1 MYQSFQDF
9 IKKTEESHA
18 AMVPS
23 ADAKPSLEAYRDT
36 VAKLLG
42 HDDVHALEEALDSN
56 YQPSYVLVYMWQGV
70 TDFVRT
76 YKATDAGKE
85 QMLEDF
91 SEKVKDR
98 LSVLPDGSLNAEV
111 QETLDT
117 AIDDMFY
124 EDSKVT
130 VTCYKV

>member
-9 IKKTEESHA
+9 IKKTEESHT
-18 AMVPS
+18 AMAQS
-23 ADAKPSLEAYRDT
+23 AEAKPSLEAYRDN

-42 HDDVHALEEALDSN
+42 HDDIHALEASLESN

-70 TDFVRT
+70 TDTVLT
-76 YKATDAGKE
+76 YKTTEAGRE
-85 QMLEDF
+85 QMIEDF
-91 SEKVKDR
+91 SDKVKDR
-98 LSVLPDGSLNAEV
+98 LGVLPDGSLTPEA
-111 QETLDT
+111 QEILYT
-117 AIDDMFY
+117 AIDDLFY

>member
-9 IKKTEESHA
+9 IKKTEESHS
-18 AMVPS
+18 AMV
-23 ADAKPSLEAYRDT
+23 ATANEKPSLESYRDT

-42 HDDVHALEEALDSN
+42 HDDIHSLEASLDSN

-70 TDFVRT
+70 TDTIRT

-98 LSVLPDGSLNAEV
+98 LGVLPDGSLPEEA
-111 QETLDT
+111 QALLDT

>member
-1 MYQSFQDF
+1 MYQSFKDF

-18 AMVPS
+18 AMV
-23 ADAKPSLEAYRDT
+23 ATANEKPSLESYRDT

-42 HDDVHALEEALDSN
+42 HDDVHALEAALDSN

-70 TDFVRT
+70 TDTIRT

-98 LSVLPDGSLNAEV
+98 LGILPDGSLSEEA
-111 QETLDT
+111 QALLDT

>member
-18 AMVPS
+18 AMV
-23 ADAKPSLEAYRDT
+23 ATANEKPSLESYRDT

-42 HDDVHALEEALDSN
+42 HDDIHALEAALDNN

-70 TDFVRT
+70 TDTIRT
-76 YKATDAGKE
+76 YKPTDAGRE
-85 QMLEDF
+85 QMLEEF

-98 LSVLPDGSLNAEV
+98 LGVLSDGSLSDEA
-111 QETLDT
+111 QALLDA

-130 VTCYKV
+130 ITCYKV

>member
-18 AMVPS
+18 AMV
-23 ADAKPSLEAYRDT
+23 ATANDKPSLETYRDT

-42 HDDVHALEEALDSN
+42 HEDIHALESSLDSN
-56 YQPSYVLVYMWQGV
+56 YQSSYVLVYMWQGV
-70 TDFVRT
+70 TDTVRT
-76 YKATDAGKE
+76 YKATDAGKD
-85 QMLEDF
+85 QMIEDF
-91 SEKVKDR
+91 SDKVKDR
-98 LSVLPDGSLNAEV
+98 LGVLPNGSLTAEA
-111 QETLDT
+111 QEILDT